1 MDTETGP
8 PRPLIEHVIERLPG
22 ALKANVEIK
31 KKTGK
36 GALNNLAFG
45 AAISAQTVERMF
57 NGGPEITERV
67 LLANKTIMALDEA
80 IEQLDQLGEQRVNQ
94 IVQDIKKWWIKDTD
108 KIDIHPVIDELV
120 SSMKMEFRMQAEYRG
135 NVTIPSIKDYLDVV
149 VPSNGVQL
157 LAAAYA
163 SISSEAD
170 FIQRQRFKDESWD
183 ANLELRIR
191 ADWMK
196 HTKDAAQAHLDLFY
210 VAAHAYPGK
219 SRGEVEEIIRAYNR
233 PTTEL
238 PPERVSNTSIF
249 LKEYTKNAAQF
260 VDKATPILHLIHPP
274 GKHDPYRA

>member
-94 IVQDIKKWWIKDTD
+94 IVMV
-108 KIDIHPVIDELV
+108 KI
-120 SSMKMEFRMQAEYRG
+120 A
-135 NVTIPSIKDYLDVV
+135 
-149 VPSNGVQL
+149 
-157 LAAAYA
+157 
-163 SISSEAD
+163 
-170 FIQRQRFKDESWD
+170 
-183 ANLELRIR
+183 
-191 ADWMK
+191 
-196 HTKDAAQAHLDLFY
+196 
-210 VAAHAYPGK
+210 
-219 SRGEVEEIIRAYNR
+219 
-233 PTTEL
+233 
-238 PPERVSNTSIF
+238 
-249 LKEYTKNAAQF
+249 
-260 VDKATPILHLIHPP
+260 PIT
-274 GKHDPYRA
+274 